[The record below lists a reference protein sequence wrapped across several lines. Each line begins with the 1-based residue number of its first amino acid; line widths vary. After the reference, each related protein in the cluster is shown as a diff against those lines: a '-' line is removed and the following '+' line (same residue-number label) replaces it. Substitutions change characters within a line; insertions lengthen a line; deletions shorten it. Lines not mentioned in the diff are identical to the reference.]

1 MLVMTGPQ
9 TRLFCREALRPD
21 NCGGRL
27 AIVGRACGSRLFLT
41 IQGELIM
48 KAFFGISIL
57 GLLVGASAPVH
68 ATTYFAQAKCG
79 GAGTYDIE
87 TNRPADDGCAF
98 STQNNTN
105 FVEAGAEADPGGLH
119 ADAHGDN
126 HEDGQATA
134 VITDSYLVT
143 FPGLAGTSGTLKFTY
158 YVHGVTS
165 DPGAKGKVLVS
176 VDSEDVYTDPAAA
189 IAFIQYIDG
198 AETVA
203 GQGAIG
209 VSFQFGGAND
219 IETALEL
226 ESENGTINFDST
238 AELIGIQAFNSAG
251 KPVAA
256 SIVGDSG
263 IDYVALAAS
272 NAKALGLDDGGGV
285 AGVPEASTWAMM
297 LIGFAG
303 LGGAALYR
311 ARRGAATSIWALTL
325 IGFAAAGL
333 LCHRKARSAAA

>member
-1 MLVMTGPQ
+1 
-9 TRLFCREALRPD
+9 
-21 NCGGRL
+21 
-27 AIVGRACGSRLFLT
+27 
-41 IQGELIM
+41 M
-48 KAFFGISIL
+48 KAFAGISIL
-57 GLLVGASAPVH
+57 GLLMSASAPVH

-87 TNRPADDGCAF
+87 TNRAADDGCAF
-98 STQNNTN
+98 ATQDNTD

-143 FPGLAGTSGTLKFTY
+143 SAGLAGTKGTLNFTY

-165 DPGAKGKVLVS
+165 DPHAKGKVLVS
-176 VDSEDVYTDPAAA
+176 VDSTDVYTDPAAA
-189 IAFIQYIDG
+189 IAFVQNIDG
-198 AETVA
+198 ADSFA
-203 GQGAIG
+203 GKGAIG

-226 ESENGTINFDST
+226 ESERGTINFDDT
-238 AELIGIQAFNSAG
+238 VELIGIQALNSAG

-256 SIVGDSG
+256 SIIGDSG

-272 NAKALGLDDGGGV
+272 NAKALGLGVGGGGGV
-285 AGVPEASTWAMM
+285 SSVVPEASTWAMM
-297 LIGFAG
+297 LLGFAG
-303 LGGAALYR
+303 LGGAMLRR
-311 ARRGAATSIWALTL
+311 ARRGAAPA
-325 IGFAAAGL
+325 
-333 LCHRKARSAAA
+333 